1 MAGFPGLVVAD
12 QGSEFYFHM
21 WPGHRLCIKAL
32 RAQWGTYQTQP
43 GPGIAVNRHEETIQQ
58 TNASSSRPFHPSL
71 GSLPSHRRVHFFFF
85 LPKTLNNVRKGLVT
99 RATTDFHMKTRTR
112 AFITAPF
119 TAAPRWKTNPNPDHR
134 TNEQTHRGSSMRQ
147 NGIPPRKG
155 RGVLKPAAT
164 QRRQTLKTGCG
175 TRGARHRRLHSVGS
189 HLNAIP
195 GLGKCVG
202 PERASSVVVWDSGD
216 DGERGTSFLSG
227 GDEKVLER
235 DSGGGRVTL
244 SA

>member
-1 MAGFPGLVVAD
+1 MGNVPDTAR
-12 QGSEFYFHM
+12 S
-21 WPGHRLCIKAL
+21 WHRCQSTRGDDPANKRIIIK
-32 RAQWGTYQTQP
+32 T
-43 GPGIAVNRHEETIQQ
+43 
-58 TNASSSRPFHPSL
+58 
-71 GSLPSHRRVHFFFF
+71 LPSKPRFFTVPSMSSFFFF
-85 LPKTLNNVRKGLVT
+85 LPKTLNSVRKGLVT
-99 RATTDFHMKTRTR
+99 RATTDFHAKTRTQ

-119 TAAPRWKTNPNPDHR
+119 TAAPRWKTNPNADHR
-134 TNEQTHRGSSMRQ
+134 TNEQTHRGSSMRR

-155 RGVLKPAAT
+155 RGILKPAAT

-227 GDEKVLER
+227 GDKKVLER